1 MCVCVCMSVCGYE
14 RQYRER
20 IKSGDNPRLEVRRGR
35 EVVNTSRNSLDS
47 VDRDPF
53 LLYARRIAIGNGV
66 PLESL
71 IRFAIYEYEK
81 PFVWLSLGG
90 HANRSPW
97 SLSFVTRCPFATILN
112 LR

>member
-1 MCVCVCMSVCGYE
+1 M
-14 RQYRER
+14 
-20 IKSGDNPRLEVRRGR
+20 
-35 EVVNTSRNSLDS
+35 NTSRNSLDS

-53 LLYARRIAIGNGV
+53 LLYARRVAIGNGV

-90 HANRSPW
+90 HANRSPMV
-97 SLSFVTRCPFATILN
+97 SILRDAMPF
-112 LR
+112 RDDS